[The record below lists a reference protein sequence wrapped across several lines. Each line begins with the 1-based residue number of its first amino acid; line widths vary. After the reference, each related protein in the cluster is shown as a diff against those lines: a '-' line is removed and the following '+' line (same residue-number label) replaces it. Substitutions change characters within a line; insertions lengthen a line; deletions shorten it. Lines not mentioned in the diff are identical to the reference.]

1 MKKNFPNEIWI
12 SSIGSNTISSMLAYC
27 AFQQGVKI
35 VAHDHGN
42 GDAYHEQLAN
52 NLFEYNYCTHF
63 FTYSKNQALIKSQ
76 ALKKELNCKS
86 KKFSQN
92 LFTKKIKK
100 N

>member
-52 NLFEYNYCTHF
+52 NLLNITIVHIFL
-63 FTYSKNQALIKSQ
+63 LIQKIRHLLS
-76 ALKKELNCKS
+76 LKLLKRK
-86 KKFSQN
+86 
-92 LFTKKIKK
+92 
-100 N
+100 

>member
-1 MKKNFPNEIWI
+1 MKKKFPNEIWI

-63 FTYSKNQALIKSQ
+63 FTYSKNQALIMSQ
-76 ALKKELNCKS
+76 ALKKEVNCKS
-86 KKFSQN
+86 
-92 LFTKKIKK
+92 
-100 N
+100 

>member
-1 MKKNFPNEIWI
+1 MKKKFPNEIWI

-52 NLFEYNYCTHF
+52 NLF
-63 FTYSKNQALIKSQ
+63 
-76 ALKKELNCKS
+76 
-86 KKFSQN
+86 
-92 LFTKKIKK
+92 
-100 N
+100 